1 VAKEQI
7 ENDVKELFGLG
18 DEERYGQ
25 EEATAKTMREFLL
38 LGDSD
43 KLNPV
48 LAATMSDMQKAE
60 IFVFNAIRMAASKT
74 KLFSLKY
81 FTDNYLLLLVSNKRK
96 GREEIVR
103 MITAKL
109 AQDEAV
115 KEDLAAAE
123 ARAAMQ
129 QQGAV

>member
-1 VAKEQI
+1 MAKQQI
-7 ENDVKELFGLG
+7 ADDVKELFGLG
-18 DEERYGQ
+18 EDERYGQ

-38 LGDSD
+38 LGSDD

-60 IFVFNAIRMAASKT
+60 IFVFNAIRMAAAKT

-81 FTDNYLLLLVSNKRK
+81 FTDNYLLLLVSNHRK

-103 MITAKL
+103 MVTAKL

-123 ARAAMQ
+123 ARATMQ
-129 QQGAV
+129 QQGV